1 MNSPAPPARR
11 PRDPRRAGGETPA
24 CGLRCWLALLVLPLV
39 AGCAT
44 NPLASARFWSVESCA
59 AAPAARIR
67 FAHPGETPLAVVDR
81 AACETLQSAATRIQ
95 AQSGYAVHR
104 VLISDLADVNAF
116 ASTDGASRPVIV
128 VNLGMLSAIGA
139 DEDAWAGLLGH
150 EVAHLVRRHR
160 EGREEARA
168 GAQATG
174 QALGQVI
181 AQFIPGMGGFLA
193 GNAANFVTANAMYG
207 AYTRPQEAEADEY
220 GLKWMHA
227 AGYDPRGMVRLF
239 TVLRG
244 SGGAM
249 PAFVSTH
256 PGSYERVQAAEDFA
270 AKHPPVPKPAA
281 KPCAPGDARA
291 GSGCKD

>member
-1 MNSPAPPARR
+1 M
-11 PRDPRRAGGETPA
+11 RAG
-24 CGLRCWLALLVLPLV
+24 LLVLLLSLL

-44 NPLASARFWSVESCA
+44 NPLATARFWPVENCA
-59 AAPAARIR
+59 GTASSRVR
-67 FAHPGETPLAVVDR
+67 FTDAGGSELAIVDR
-81 AACETLQSAATRIQ
+81 AACEKLQAAAASIQ
-95 AQSGYAVHR
+95 AQSGYR
-104 VLISDLADVNAF
+104 IQRLLISDLTDVNAF
-116 ASTDGASRPVIV
+116 ATTDNASRPVVV
-128 VNLGMLSAIGA
+128 VNLGMLTAIGA

-150 EVAHLVRRHR
+150 EIAHLVRGHR
-160 EGREEARA
+160 SGRAEAQA

-174 QALGQVI
+174 QVLGQAI
-181 AQFIPGMGGFLA
+181 AQLIPGMGGFLA

-244 SGGAM
+244 SGSAL

-256 PGSYERVQAAEDFA
+256 PGSDDRVQAAEDFA
-270 AKHPPVPKPAA
+270 AKNPVVPRPPA
-281 KPCAPGDARA
+281 KE
-291 GSGCKD
+291 